1 MRFPRLLLFLPSIK
15 YSVVILAQKWMFETE
30 DRGIVLED
38 DDVVSDSFFY
48 FCEELLEKYKDDE
61 RINMI
66 CGMNHLGHYD
76 KSGTSYIFTKTGAI
90 TGWAS
95 WKRVIDTWDPNYSF
109 VDDEYQKYCLKNL
122 LGNVL
127 RWIATDILVLIECV
141 YLTLPIYLRNNIATC
156 LNSWHIRF
164 ATCPILIE
172 IELCWLDFFYA
183 LEYFFQ
189 YFVAAEEN
197 QQNWNFKFSFH

>member
-1 MRFPRLLLFLPSIK
+1 MYKR
-15 YSVVILAQKWMFETE
+15 Q
-30 DRGIVLED
+30 
-38 DDVVSDSFFY
+38 
-48 FCEELLEKYKDDE
+48 EELLEKYKDDE

-122 LGNVL
+122 LGKYYDRVFNTDVYKRQLLYTPWMIHSIGRENFGLYTLAMSVISLFVFDFGL
-127 RWIATDILVLIECV
+127 RCV
-141 YLTLPIYLRNNIATC
+141 
-156 LNSWHIRF
+156 
-164 ATCPILIE
+164 
-172 IELCWLDFFYA
+172 
-183 LEYFFQ
+183 
-189 YFVAAEEN
+189 
-197 QQNWNFKFSFH
+197 